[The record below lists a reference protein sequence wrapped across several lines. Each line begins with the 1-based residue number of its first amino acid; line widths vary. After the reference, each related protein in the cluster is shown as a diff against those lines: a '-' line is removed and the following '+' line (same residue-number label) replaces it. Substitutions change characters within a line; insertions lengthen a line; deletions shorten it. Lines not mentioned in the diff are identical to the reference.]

1 MESPERSLLVR
12 SEQRM
17 IAGVSGGLAAHL
29 GIPQNYVRL
38 GFIALTALGGVGILL
53 YAWLWVFV
61 PSAEEAQA
69 DEARSWGT
77 RTRSLAE
84 EMNRVQQGFMRTRE
98 GWEKNASWR
107 EMLIGAGLLV
117 LAVLALGQWAGWNI
131 RWDLIWPSL
140 GIIAGILLAWLQL
153 DEQVTGAGR
162 KKSAP
167 LLIRLGLGLLLVI
180 GGLLTI
186 LSGSVGVADL
196 LGGMW
201 AALAILVGAVVVL
214 LPWGTRLWRDF
225 LAERSSR
232 QAAAQRAEFAAHLHD
247 SVLQTLAV
255 IQKRSDDP
263 AAVRTLARIQEREL
277 RQWLYGNQDLD
288 DEDVVVEVQHE
299 ANDIEQLLL
308 RDVEV
313 IAVGNA
319 QGFEGQQALVA
330 ASREAMMNAAKHA
343 PGKISVYIECTEH
356 AVEVFVRDRGEGFE
370 LGAIPEDRH
379 GVRESIIGRM
389 QRAGGSAEIRSSETG
404 TEIQLSMP
412 RNTTQEEPQS

>member
-1 MESPERSLLVR
+1 M
-12 SEQRM
+12 
-17 IAGVSGGLAAHL
+17 
-29 GIPQNYVRL
+29 
-38 GFIALTALGGVGILL
+38 
-53 YAWLWVFV
+53 
-61 PSAEEAQA
+61 
-69 DEARSWGT
+69 
-77 RTRSLAE
+77 
-84 EMNRVQQGFMRTRE
+84 
-98 GWEKNASWR
+98 
-107 EMLIGAGLLV
+107 
-117 LAVLALGQWAGWNI
+117 
-131 RWDLIWPSL
+131 
-140 GIIAGILLAWLQL
+140 
-153 DEQVTGAGR
+153 
-162 KKSAP
+162 
-167 LLIRLGLGLLLVI
+167 
-180 GGLLTI
+180 
-186 LSGSVGVADL
+186 ADL

-263 AAVRTLARIQEREL
+263 ATVRTLARIQEREL

-299 ANDIEQLLL
+299 ASDIEQLLL

-343 PGKISVYIECTEH
+343 PGKISVFIECTEH

-370 LGAIPEDRH
+370 LDAIPEDRH

>member
-12 SEQRM
+12 SEKRM
-17 IAGVSGGLAAHL
+17 IAGVSGGLSAHL
-29 GIPQNYVRL
+29 GIPLNYVRL
-38 GFIALTALGGVGILL
+38 GFIALTALGGIGAVL

-69 DEARSWGT
+69 DEIRSWGT

-84 EMNRVQQGFMRTRE
+84 EMTRVQQGIFRSRE
-98 GWEKNASWR
+98 GLETNSSWR
-107 EMLIGAGLLV
+107 EILIGSGLLV
-117 LAVLALGQWAGWNI
+117 LSVLALAQWSGWNI
-131 RWDLIWPSL
+131 RWDLIWP
-140 GIIAGILLAWLQL
+140 GIGILAGILLAWLQL
-153 DEQVTGAGR
+153 DEQATQAA
-162 KKSAP
+162 KKNSRP
-167 LLIRLGLGLLLVI
+167 VLIRIGLGLILVI

-186 LSGSVGVADL
+186 LSGSVGISDL

-201 AALAILVGAVVVL
+201 AALAIIAGAVIVL

-277 RQWLYGNQDLD
+277 RQWLYGNQDLN

-299 ANDIEQLLL
+299 AYDIEQLLL

-313 IAVGNA
+313 IAVGKA
-319 QGFEGQQALVA
+319 QGFDGQQALVA
-330 ASREAMMNAAKHA
+330 AAREAMMNAAKHA
-343 PGKISVYIECTEH
+343 EGKISVYLECSEES
-356 AVEVFVRDRGEGFE
+356 VEVFIRDRGEGFNVE
-370 LGAIPEDRH
+370 DVPEDRH

-389 QRAGGSAEIRSSETG
+389 QRAGGTAQIRSSETG
-404 TEIQLSMP
+404 TEVQLSMP
-412 RNTTQEEPQS
+412 RSTTQEEQTS